1 MKIPAPG
8 SFSPENA
15 PRLSLAPLMAM
26 AILHDIHRLDEP
38 TFSSWSNLDE
48 WKTLSEHLKR
58 NSKRYSINGNFSI
71 SMEDEDIKD
80 KTLSMCLKLSAK
92 GILFGNEF
100 AVNSLSPG
108 ASSIYGPV
116 LRENKPCKR
125 NPVQIPS
132 KI

>member
-1 MKIPAPG
+1 
-8 SFSPENA
+8 
-15 PRLSLAPLMAM
+15 
-26 AILHDIHRLDEP
+26 
-38 TFSSWSNLDE
+38 
-48 WKTLSEHLKR
+48 
-58 NSKRYSINGNFSI
+58 
-71 SMEDEDIKD
+71 MEDEDIKD
-80 KTLSMCLKLSAK
+80 KTLSMCLKLSVK

-116 LRENKPCKR
+116 LRKNKPCKR